1 MKPYK
6 IIIIDDEP
14 RARSSIEKII
24 SSNISEVEIV
34 ATGED
39 VKSGVKVINKY
50 QSDIV
55 LLDINLP
62 DGSGFDILN
71 QLPQKNF
78 KLIFITA
85 YEEHA
90 LSAFK
95 VSAIDYI
102 VKPIDYTELVAAIE
116 RAKKEISY
124 KNTEETIKN
133 YFENAANK
141 NNSEKKIVLK
151 TAESIHILKITDII
165 RCQADNNYTKFFLKE
180 QKPIFVSNT
189 LKEYDEILSNYNFFR
204 THQSHLVN
212 LEHIIR
218 FDKRDGGSIIMS
230 DEGSVPVSVRKR
242 NLLVKVFE
250 NF

>member
-116 RAKKEISY
+116 RAKKEISS

-141 NNSEKKIVLK
+141 NNKEKKIVLK

-165 RCQADNNYTKFFLKE
+165 RCQADNNYTKFFLKG

-242 NLLVKVFE
+242 NLLIKVFE